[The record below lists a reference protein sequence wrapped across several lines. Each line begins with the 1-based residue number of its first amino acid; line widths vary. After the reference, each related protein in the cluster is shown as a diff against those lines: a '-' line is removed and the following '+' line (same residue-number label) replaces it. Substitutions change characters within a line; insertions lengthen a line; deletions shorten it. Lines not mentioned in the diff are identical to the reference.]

1 MALGIP
7 WPLVPMLAKLAPA
20 PPQDGDRWAFEVK
33 WDGIRILTRVQ
44 GGTAQLMT
52 RNLIDASARY
62 PELSALGGA
71 FPGRFPARM
80 RVAAVVQAGL
90 LGLVAAI
97 VLASANVVFQMLD
110 PELRWLIWLPVAV
123 SAAAVVLNLIT
134 PSAGERRIWVPVS
147 LVLLASSLLVA
158 LTA

>member
-1 MALGIP
+1 MGLTTAAALTFGGVVLIVIAFQLALALGAP
-7 WPLVPMLAKLAPA
+7 WGSYAM
-20 PPQDGDRWAFEVK
+20 
-33 WDGIRILTRVQ
+33 
-44 GGTAQLMT
+44 GGV
-52 RNLIDASARY
+52 
-62 PELSALGGA
+62 
-71 FPGRFPARM
+71 FPGRFPPRM

-110 PELRWLIWLPVAV
+110 PELRWLIWLPVVV

>member
-1 MALGIP
+1 MGLTTAAALTFGGVVLCVSAFQLALALGAP
-7 WPLVPMLAKLAPA
+7 WGSYAM
-20 PPQDGDRWAFEVK
+20 
-33 WDGIRILTRVQ
+33 
-44 GGTAQLMT
+44 
-52 RNLIDASARY
+52 
-62 PELSALGGA
+62 GGA

>member
-1 MALGIP
+1 MGLTTAAALTFGGVVLIVIAFQLALALGAP
-7 WPLVPMLAKLAPA
+7 WGSYAM
-20 PPQDGDRWAFEVK
+20 
-33 WDGIRILTRVQ
+33 
-44 GGTAQLMT
+44 
-52 RNLIDASARY
+52 
-62 PELSALGGA
+62 GGA

>member
-1 MALGIP
+1 MGLTTAAALTFGGVVLIVIAFQLALALGAP
-7 WPLVPMLAKLAPA
+7 WGSYAM
-20 PPQDGDRWAFEVK
+20 
-33 WDGIRILTRVQ
+33 
-44 GGTAQLMT
+44 
-52 RNLIDASARY
+52 
-62 PELSALGGA
+62 GGA

-147 LVLLASSLLVA
+147 LVLLASSLVVA